1 MMASQE
7 GLLAFKL
14 IEDDSGEA
22 LTSFG
27 GLPLVVETMEALGLP
42 GSVKRHVR
50 IKRRDSGYTES
61 KYVESVIALIAAGGD
76 CLEDIEQLRSDA
88 GLKLLLGEMPS
99 AEAVRFFLYAFHH
112 EGQLEGRPLAGAF
125 IPEETESLKGL
136 GEVQREL
143 ILKASRG
150 EEAKAATIDQDATVV
165 ESHKE
170 ESKVTYLGER
180 GYQPVINYWVE
191 EDLILSDEF
200 RDGNVPAGMDP
211 LSSFLRAASCLPQSV
226 EVIYFRS
233 DSAAYQ
239 HKLLDTMREGVQC
252 WGRKVPVYFAISA
265 DMSEELRGKIISLSG
280 GAWKPLRK
288 ITEQGL
294 IEGRKEW
301 AEVEFI
307 PSAPSV
313 KKEMKPD
320 RYLAIRVRPA
330 QGELFSDGNAYH
342 YYAVV
347 TNLWD
352 WDGERVLQWQRERCG
367 TVEKVHDVL
376 KNDLAGG
383 VMPCGRF
390 FANAAWWRL
399 NCLCYNV
406 ISVMKRKA
414 LPPTFWP
421 ARMKALRFHLIG
433 VAGKVVSHAR
443 SIFLKLTEGYRN
455 LISYREAR
463 RQLVV
468 FSSA

>member
-1 MMASQE
+1 MAEKE
-7 GLLAFKL
+7 GLLPFKL
-14 IEDDSGEA
+14 VEDESGEA

-27 GLPLVVETMEALGLP
+27 GLPLVVETCEALGL
-42 GSVKRHVR
+42 GGLVKRHVR
-50 IKRRDSGYTES
+50 IKQRNRGYTES
-61 KYVESVIALIAAGGD
+61 AYVQSVIALIAAGGD
-76 CLEDIEQLRSDA
+76 CLEDMEQLRSDG

-99 AEAVRFFLYAFHH
+99 AEAVRFFLYAFHN
-112 EGQLEGRPLAGAF
+112 EELLEGKPLEGAF
-125 IPEETESLKGL
+125 IAAETEPLKGL
-136 GEVQREL
+136 WEVNGEVV
-143 ILKASRG
+143 LKASRG
-150 EEAKAATIDQDATVV
+150 EKPKIATIDQDATVV

-170 ESKVTYLGER
+170 QSQVTYLGER
-180 GYQPVINYWVE
+180 GYQPVINYWAE
-191 EDLILSDEF
+191 QDLILSDEF
-200 RDGNVPAGMDP
+200 RDGNVPAGMDC

-226 EVIYFRS
+226 ETVYFRS

-239 HKLLDTMREGVQC
+239 HKLLDALREGIELH
-252 WGRKVPVYFAISA
+252 GKKVAVYFAISA
-265 DMSEELRGKIISLSG
+265 DMTEALRGKVVSLG
-280 GAWKPLRK
+280 EGAWKPLRK
-288 ITEQGL
+288 MSEKGL

-307 PSAPSV
+307 PSAASV
-313 KKEMKPD
+313 KKDMKPD

-330 QGELFSDGNAYH
+330 QKELFSDGNSYH

-347 TNLWD
+347 TNRWEL
-352 WDGERVLQWQRERCG
+352 DGEELLRWQRERCG
-367 TVEKVHDVL
+367 SVEKVHDVL

-414 LPPTFWP
+414 LPPSFWP

-443 SIFLKLTEGYRN
+443 STFLKLTEGYRG
-455 LISYREAR
+455 LIPYREAR
-463 RQLVV
+463 SQLVV
-468 FSSA
+468 FCSA

>member
-1 MMASQE
+1 MANQE
-7 GLLAFKL
+7 GLLPFKL
-14 IEDDSGEA
+14 VEDDSGEA

-27 GLPLVVETMEALGLP
+27 GLPLVVETYEALGLP
-42 GSVKRHVR
+42 GSVKRHVQ
-50 IKRRDSGYTES
+50 IKQRDRGYTES
-61 KYVESVIALIAAGGD
+61 KYVESVIALMAAGGD

-99 AEAVRFFLYAFHH
+99 AEAVRFFLYAFHD
-112 EGQLEGRPLAGAF
+112 ERQLEGRPLEGAF
-125 IPEETESLKGL
+125 IPEETRPLKGL
-136 GEVQREL
+136 GEVNREL

-150 EEAKAATIDQDATVV
+150 DKPEVATIDQDATVV

-170 ESKVTYLGER
+170 ESEVTYLGER
-180 GYQPVINYWVE
+180 GYQPVINYWAE
-191 EDLILSDEF
+191 QDLILSDEF

-211 LSSFLRAASCLPQSV
+211 LSSFNRAVLALPESIK
-226 EVIYFRS
+226 EIYFRS

-239 HKLLDTMREGVQC
+239 HKLLDAMREGVELR
-252 WGRKVPVYFAISA
+252 GKTVPVYFGISA
-265 DMSEELRGKIISLSG
+265 DMSEQLRGKILSLSE

-288 ITEQGL
+288 ITDKGL
-294 IEGRKEW
+294 IEGRKQW

-307 PSAPSV
+307 PSAASV

-352 WDGERVLQWQRERCG
+352 WDGERVLRWQRERCG

-421 ARMKALRFHLIG
+421 VRMKALRFHLIG

-443 SIFLKLTEGYRN
+443 SIMLKLTESYRR
-455 LISYREAR
+455 LMPYREAR
-463 RQLVV
+463 SRLLV